1 MKTTIPN
8 WTGKSAIKFEL
19 MEATDSGHLAS
30 ISLHSE
36 GLSFYF
42 AMNEEGL
49 SKLICDAIQIRNL
62 MRVQPKIVP
71 GEALDSGEFILAD
84 ELNKG
89 KS

>member
-8 WTGKSAIKFEL
+8 WTGQSAIKFEL
-19 MEATDSGHLAS
+19 IEATDHGHLAS

-42 AMNEEGL
+42 AMNEVGL
-49 SKLICDAIQIRNL
+49 NQLINDAIHMRNL

-71 GEALDSGEFILAD
+71 GEALDSGEFIPAD